1 MKPDGAKFISEAMHR
16 DEDYEATFEG
26 EINGRI
32 SVGLREADLD
42 KRNRYRSKV
51 YEPLAE
57 AALSQGDQVD
67 AIATAIGEVTTM
79 GFPATGTNN
88 PQLEKET
95 EMNAA
100 RAALQEGKV
109 KATQS
114 GFSKEY
120 SRRRRT
126 LAEIQQAEQEIFDKR
141 WYDRHVSSGRPKVGR
156 KPAKRIEK
164 KYGKKNL
171 GPYTDFEWGVLAGRH
186 YALRWVLGFEWECGD
201 T

>member
-1 MKPDGAKFISEAMHR
+1 VKPDGAKFISEAMHR

-57 AALSQGDQVD
+57 
-67 AIATAIGEVTTM
+67 
-79 GFPATGTNN
+79 
-88 PQLEKET
+88 
-95 EMNAA
+95 
-100 RAALQEGKV
+100 
-109 KATQS
+109 
-114 GFSKEY
+114 
-120 SRRRRT
+120 
-126 LAEIQQAEQEIFDKR
+126 
-141 WYDRHVSSGRPKVGR
+141 GRPKVGR